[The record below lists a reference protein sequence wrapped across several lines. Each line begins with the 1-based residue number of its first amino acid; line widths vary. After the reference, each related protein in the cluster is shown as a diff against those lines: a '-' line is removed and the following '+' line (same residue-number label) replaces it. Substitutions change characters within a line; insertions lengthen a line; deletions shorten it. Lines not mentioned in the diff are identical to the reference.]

1 MVNYSCP
8 KCDKEFSQKGHFER
22 HVARKIPCKKIS
34 IEKQVNQELQKTDI
48 GLFYVRPYSN
58 VKEHIDNTL
67 NKDTTLFKSSN
78 DEPTPV
84 GCIEEMFSKVPIAVW
99 KQKNIRILDPCCGN
113 GNFGIVVGE
122 HLRTNGYSNIDIQKA
137 LYFNDTNQS
146 RLANVKSIFGS
157 SANITSFD
165 FLQHDYDD
173 LYDMVV
179 MNPPYAKLMDDGS
192 RASKNH
198 NVFVSFMEKGLK
210 VLKPNGILVAII
222 PDSWMSLSD
231 RNAFCKEITQYQFHS
246 LNIHSAKRWFPKVG
260 SSFTW
265 FVLQKTPHFQPF
277 EVSGLWKKTNYTCS
291 VDSQVRSFIPLLY
304 SSHVQQIFLKT
315 VENNNLSKYRVET
328 SSHLHKYTQREY
340 IQAEQSPEF
349 CHRLIHTPK
358 QTVWANRPHKFQD
371 GWKVFLS
378 TTDKYATF
386 VDNCGMT
393 QSIAFIRTDNQE
405 EAVQIAKKLQHPL
418 YVFINN
424 ICRYGNFNNIRIL
437 QQFPISTTNNPY
449 TEFGITEEEISY
461 IEAHL

>member
-8 KCDKEFSQKGHFER
+8 KCEKEFSQKGHYER
-22 HVARKIPCKKIS
+22 HLARKLPCKKPS
-34 IEKQVNQELQKTDI
+34 VEKQVNQELQKTDL
-48 GLFYVRPYSN
+48 GLFYVRPYAN
-58 VKEHIDNTL
+58 VKEYVDNTL
-67 NKDTTLFKSSN
+67 NKDTTLSTSSN
-78 DEPTPV
+78 DEPTPI
-84 GCIEEMFSKVPIAVW
+84 GCLEEMFSKVPVAVW
-99 KQKNIRILDPCCGN
+99 QQKDMKILDPCCGN
-113 GNFGIVVGE
+113 GNFGVVVGE
-122 HLRTNGYSNIDIQKA
+122 RLRTNGYSTTDIQKA
-137 LYFNDTNQS
+137 LHFNDTNQA

-157 SANITSFD
+157 LANITSID
-165 FLQHDYDD
+165 FLRQDYGE
-173 LYDMVV
+173 LYDMIV

-198 NVFVSFMEKGLK
+198 SVFVSFMEKGLRI
-210 VLKPNGILVAII
+210 LKPNGILVAII

-231 RNAFCKEITQYQFHS
+231 RNTFCKEITQYQFHC

-277 EVSGLWKKTNYTCS
+277 EVSGVWKKTPYTCR
-291 VDSQVRSFIPLLY
+291 VESQVRSFIPLLY
-304 SSHVQQIFLKT
+304 SSHVQQVFLKT
-315 VENNNLSKYRVET
+315 VESNLPKYRVET

-378 TTDKYATF
+378 TTDKYAAF
-386 VDNCGMT
+386 VDSCGMT
-393 QSIAFIRTDNQE
+393 QSIAFIRVDTQE
-405 EAVQIAKKLQHPL
+405 EAKAIAKKLEHPL
-418 YVFINN
+418 YMFLNN

-437 QQFPISTTNNPY
+437 QKFPVSTTDNPY
-449 TEFGITEEEISY
+449 TEFGITEDEIAY
-461 IEAHL
+461 IESHL